1 MTKRDPGSEPEEPS
15 VLRRAAV
22 EALNS
27 AARQKDPH
35 EFDRL
40 TRYALALIAR
50 ARAIRR
56 GRHPNV
62 SEEEGWLSQSE
73 RSTQRED
80 DRSGLRKSTAE
91 LINKLWRG
99 GSWKIKR

>member
-1 MTKRDPGSEPEEPS
+1 MTKRGPGGEAEEPAA
-15 VLRRAAV
+15 LRRAAV
-22 EALNS
+22 EVLNS

-40 TRYALALIAR
+40 ARYALALIDR

-62 SEEEGWLSQSE
+62 SKEEGRLSQSE
-73 RSTQRED
+73 RWPQRED
-80 DRSGLRKSTAE
+80 DSSGLRKSTAE

-99 GSWKIKR
+99 DLWKIKR